1 MTDVSSLMLVREL
14 YEYHWWANR
23 RLFEAASALGEKAT
37 IREMGAQFSEP
48 TVKALFVHVYGF
60 DVVWL
65 ARWRGSP
72 QNRLPRDTDFSSM
85 AELGMS
91 WDALQMVQRNFID
104 TLTTPDLGRVVA
116 YQSTEGQSFRLAL
129 WPLLQHVA
137 NLATHHRSETA
148 TRMTM
153 LNGNSSPCP
162 IPPDHSLN
170 TIDFA
175 APAGAEACEC
185 VIGPTY

>member
-23 RLFEAASALGEKAT
+23 RLFEAAAALGEKAT

-91 WDALQMVQRNFID
+91 WDSLETVQRNFID

-116 YQSTEGQSFRLAL
+116 YESTEGQSFRLAL

-137 NLATHHRSETA
+137 NHATHHRSEIA
-148 TRMTM
+148 TIMTM
-153 LNGNSSPCP
+153 LNG
-162 IPPDHSLN
+162 PP
-170 TIDFA
+170 
-175 APAGAEACEC
+175 P
-185 VIGPTY
+185 PTDLVLYHLIQGGQTPS

>member
-1 MTDVSSLMLVREL
+1 MTDVPSLMLIREL

-23 RLFEAASALGEKAT
+23 RLFKAAAELGEKPT
-37 IREMGAQFSEP
+37 IREMGPQFSEP

-65 ARWRGSP
+65 ARWRGSA

-85 AELGMS
+85 AELRMS
-91 WDALQMVQRNFID
+91 WDALQTVQRNFID

-116 YQSTEGQSFRLAL
+116 YESTEGQSFRLAL

-137 NLATHHRSETA
+137 NHATHHRSEIA
-148 TRMTM
+148 TMMTM
-153 LNGNSSPCP
+153 LNGSP
-162 IPPDHSLN
+162 PPTDLVLYHLIQSGQ
-170 TIDFA
+170 T
-175 APAGAEACEC
+175 PS
-185 VIGPTY
+185 